1 MLEVELLERTHRVLL
16 RVAFALRLGHRAAHE
31 LQQAVRG
38 EGRRRGQRERRRQ
51 ALCVA
56 ASTILA
62 RSSSRNSLKSILPLP
77 VLSMLT
83 IIPLTCA
90 SKDCAWFGQP

>member
-16 RVAFALRLGHRAAHE
+16 RVAFALRSGHPARE
-31 LQQAVRG
+31 VLQAVREG
-38 EGRRRGQRERRRQ
+38 EAGGQRERRRQ

-83 IIPLTCA
+83 IIRFTCTWQ
-90 SKDCAWFGQP
+90 DCAWFGQPCH